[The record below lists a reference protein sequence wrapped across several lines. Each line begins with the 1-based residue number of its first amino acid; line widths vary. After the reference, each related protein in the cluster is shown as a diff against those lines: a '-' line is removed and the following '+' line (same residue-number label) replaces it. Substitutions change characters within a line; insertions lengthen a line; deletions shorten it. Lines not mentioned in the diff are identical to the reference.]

1 MKDDSAE
8 NGMPLAFLISAFC
21 RPLSAN
27 ARARAR
33 YRRTDSAARS
43 FGNAEYSRGKYTYPV
58 APARDVAV
66 RATFSIFVGAPPP
79 LSSLSPSPFLFFA
92 HSHSVPHPRRKNYSV
107 PKRDASCAAR
117 NYEKHAAGIAIAP
130 LFRTLPLSR
139 PCRICLVAR
148 GPTYYRAFAD
158 NKITIDT
165 ARTDV

>member
-1 MKDDSAE
+1 
-8 NGMPLAFLISAFC
+8 MPLAFLISAFC

-27 ARARAR
+27 ARARAIVAR
-33 YRRTDSAARS
+33 IPRHVRSATQNIRGENIHIRS
-43 FGNAEYSRGKYTYPV
+43 RQRVTPLCAPRSRFLWV
-58 APARDVAV
+58 
-66 RATFSIFVGAPPP
+66 P
-79 LSSLSPSPFLFFA
+79 LLLSHPFLFFA
-92 HSHSVPHPRRKNYSV
+92 HPHSVPHPRRKNYSV

-165 ARTDV
+165 ARPDV